1 MLSLFVRI
9 LHFSYEPN
17 LFTPSLKF
25 QGLDWLLTRL
35 RLSAY
40 FIPVCK
46 IVYICTSYCFT
57 SFWVD
62 SKEHWT
68 KSWHGFVRW
77 KKKTIKL
84 RSFRV
89 QIVPIFYERNCL
101 LRIFSLIGK
110 TASCYHIL
118 LKCSLHRLDW
128 IFFKF
133 FNFFMHLD
141 SNFCVINLFFIF
153 TVLSGHHILQYC

>member
-1 MLSLFVRI
+1 MNPTSLL
-9 LHFSYEPN
+9 LHSNSKVWIDCWLGWDYQLTSFLCVKLFIFALHIASRVFGLIARNTEPN
-17 LFTPSLKF
+17 PGV
-25 QGLDWLLTRL
+25 GLWG
-35 RLSAY
+35 
-40 FIPVCK
+40 
-46 IVYICTSYCFT
+46 
-57 SFWVD
+57 
-62 SKEHWT
+62 E
-68 KSWHGFVRW
+68 

-84 RSFRV
+84 RSLRV